1 MNDYNL
7 QEPSTFIT
15 YLDKNNLYQWIMS
28 EYLPYENFEWVK
40 NVDELDVVSINKKGD
55 VGYFLEVDL
64 EYPNE
69 LHELHNDYPI
79 APEKLAVSNNMLLA
93 YCKKIADEYDIKV
106 GNVKKFQIS
115 IIKLNM
121 CFTIEIFNY
130 IYL

>member
-1 MNDYNL
+1 MNY
-7 QEPSTFIT
+7 I
-15 YLDKNNLYQWIMS
+15 I
-28 EYLPYENFEWVK
+28 
-40 NVDELDVVSINKKGD
+40 
-55 VGYFLEVDL
+55 
-64 EYPNE
+64 
-69 LHELHNDYPI
+69 DYPL